1 MYISQ
6 DPIGLADGNPTLY
19 GYVFDSNSWVDVLGL
34 SCKKIVIG
42 EGMDRVKSA
51 AKREIGCSEFLY
63 EYNTPE
69 NYRPETLHTNKSY
82 KLEDKT
88 ETFKKQHLIYHIKNL
103 QNK

>member
-1 MYISQ
+1 MV
-6 DPIGLADGNPTLY
+6 
-19 GYVFDSNSWVDVLGL
+19 VFSTRTVGWMCWGWY
-34 SCKKIVIG
+34 KKIVIG

-69 NYRPETLHTNKSY
+69 NYRPETPHTNRSH

-88 ETFKKQHLIYHIKNL
+88 
-103 QNK
+103 

>member
-1 MYISQ
+1 VVIQRFMGMFLTRIV
-6 DPIGLADGNPTLY
+6 G
-19 GYVFDSNSWVDVLGL
+19 WMCLGL
-34 SCKKIVIG
+34 RCKKIVIG

-63 EYNTPE
+63 EYNTLE
-69 NYRPETLHTNKSY
+69 NYRPETLHTNRSH